1 MANPFNFN
9 NFKSFLSKAAATIA
23 CGSECQKQK
32 TSEQLKQNYLNSQTN
47 LDSAPNQLQVAQQKY
62 ITFTQGQQAYNNL
75 NSQQLT
81 QKAETES
88 SNFQNNFNKEAV
100 EIQLS
105 IDTYSGLY
113 INLQNVYD
121 LFVNYKNENEEL
133 YKRLKDETSD
143 TLTNARKTYYED
155 EGIDNLQFWYYYV
168 LLTIYVIFALSF
180 GILSFIYPSQI
191 NWKYRLAIFIILA
204 ALPFISTY
212 LLDLLLV
219 IINYIYGLMPKN
231 VHLTVD
237 APQKNNTK

>member
-1 MANPFNFN
+1 MANTFNFN
-9 NFKSFLSKAAATIA
+9 NFNSFLSKAAATIA
-23 CGSECQKQK
+23 CGSECQKQR

-47 LDSAPNQLQVAQQKY
+47 LDSAPNQVQVAQQKY

-75 NSQQLT
+75 NTQQLEK
-81 QKAETES
+81 QSQVES
-88 SNFQNNFNKEAV
+88 TNFQNNFNKEAA

-168 LLTIYVIFALSF
+168 LLTFYVIFALSF

-191 NWKYRLAIFIILA
+191 NWKYRLAIFIGLLV
-204 ALPFISTY
+204 LPFLSTF
-212 LLDLLLV
+212 LLDLFLSIL
-219 IINYIYGLMPKN
+219 NYIYGFMPKN
-231 VHLTVD
+231 VHLTVET
-237 APQKNNTK
+237 PTRK

>member
-9 NFKSFLSKAAATIA
+9 NFNSFLSKAAATIA

-32 TSEQLKQNYLNSQTN
+32 TSEQLKQNYLSSQTN
-47 LDSAPNQLQVAQQKY
+47 LDSAPSQVQVAQQKY
-62 ITFTQGQQAYNNL
+62 ITFTQGEQAYNEL
-75 NSQQLT
+75 NTQQLT
-81 QKAETES
+81 QKAEVES
-88 SNFQNNFNKEAV
+88 TDFQNTFNKEADA
-100 EIQLS
+100 IQLY

-121 LFVNYKNENEEL
+121 LFINYKNENEEL

-180 GILSFIYPSQI
+180 GVLSFIYPSQI
-191 NWKYRLAIFIILA
+191 NWQYRLAIFIGLA
-204 ALPFISTY
+204 VLPFLSTY
-212 LLDLLLV
+212 LLDLLLTML
-219 IINYIYGLMPKN
+219 NYIYEFLPKN
-231 VHLTVD
+231 VHLTID
-237 APQKNNTK
+237 TPTTK

>member
-1 MANPFNFN
+1 MANTFNFN
-9 NFKSFLSKAAATIA
+9 NFNSFLSKAAATIA
-23 CGSECQKQK
+23 CGSECQKQR

-47 LDSAPNQLQVAQQKY
+47 LDSAPNQVQVAQQKY

-75 NSQQLT
+75 NTQQLE
-81 QKAETES
+81 QQSQVES
-88 SNFQNNFNKEAV
+88 TNFQNNFNKEAAA
-100 EIQLS
+100 IQLS

-168 LLTIYVIFALSF
+168 LLTFYVIFALSF

-191 NWKYRLAIFIILA
+191 NWKYRLAIFIGLLV
-204 ALPFISTY
+204 LPFLSTF
-212 LLDLLLV
+212 LLDLFLSIL
-219 IINYIYGLMPKN
+219 NYIYGFMPKN
-231 VHLTVD
+231 VHLTVET
-237 APQKNNTK
+237 PTRK